1 MTMKEVLNLEH
12 FEILEET
19 DQEEPGFL
27 ASMTQGFEKN
37 STELLRQL
45 KESIQHKKLE
55 NYTFFVHKLK
65 GLSGAL
71 GARLLSNL
79 ASEAEILSKS
89 EPDFKKLEK
98 ILKEMDSAYAVCLDA
113 IKKRQKNS

>member
-1 MTMKEVLNLEH
+1 MKEILDLEH

-19 DQEEPGFL
+19 DKDEPGFL
-27 ASMTQGFEKN
+27 ASLIQGFEKN
-37 STELLRQL
+37 ATELLHQL
-45 KESIQHKKLE
+45 KESVRGKNRE
-55 NYTFFVHKLK
+55 DYTFFAHKLK

-79 ASEAEILSKS
+79 ASEAEIMSKS
-89 EPDFKKLEK
+89 EPDFEKLEK
-98 ILKEMDSAYAVCLDA
+98 ILKEIDSAYTVCLDA